1 MTPLKHGLRRYGLRL
16 LALAASVIVPALIGA
31 LPAAQAEEITLKMW
45 TLDNTGY
52 PAFIAQAA
60 EAFRKIHP
68 NVTIDHQTF
77 PGDAYK
83 TSLPVALVGSD
94 APDVFFNWSGDA
106 AKRLVR
112 DGLALDVTESAMAQ
126 GGFGTE
132 LGEGL
137 LDAFRYDGKLY
148 GAAAD
153 AVSKYVFYNKDYFSA
168 HGLAVPKT
176 LGELAGLCKAVRAIN
191 PDTVPM
197 PLGNK
202 TRWKAIHWMTTLNER
217 VMGVD
222 GTAADY
228 DLSRPAEALFTD
240 PGYAKAF
247 DELLKLQDA
256 GCFEEAPNATE
267 YTVADAMFATQ
278 ASPMEYCGTWCT
290 AGLDAA
296 GFTNYGF
303 FRLPLVEGGKGDAG
317 ANFLVPEGFQ
327 VSSKTQHPAEA
338 VAWISFLVSPEQ
350 GAKFAEMTKLLP
362 SNPTL
367 IDSVPD
373 ATPQFKAIVAD
384 MGTFT
389 RGVNVLDV
397 LLDAT
402 VAEAYLN
409 ATVEVLN
416 RTATPAEAVTQ
427 IRQAALSAQAKLAA
441 K

>member
-1 MTPLKHGLRRYGLRL
+1 MKTFLERPIHL
-16 LALAASVIVPALIGA
+16 LAFAAGLLCAA
-31 LPAAQAEEITLKMW
+31 PAALAQDITLKMW
-45 TLDNTGY
+45 TLDNPGY
-52 PAFIAQAA
+52 PEFIAQAA
-60 EAFRKIHP
+60 EAFKKTHP
-68 NVTIDHQTF
+68 GVTIEHQTF

-112 DGLALDVTESAMAQ
+112 DGLALDITAAAMAK
-126 GGFGTE
+126 GGFATE

-153 AVSKYVFYNKDYFSA
+153 AVSKYVFYNKDYFA
-168 HGLAVPKT
+168 ANNIALPKT
-176 LGELAGLCKAVRAIN
+176 MSELAGVCKAVRAID
-191 PDTVPM
+191 PDTVAM

-202 TRWKAIHWMTTLNER
+202 TRWKAIHWMTMLNER

-228 DLSRPAEALFTD
+228 DLSRPADALFTD

-247 DELLKLQDA
+247 GELIKLQDA

-278 ASPMEYCGTWCT
+278 ASPMEFCGTWCT

-327 VSSKTQHPAEA
+327 VSSKTQHAKEA
-338 VAWISFLVSPEQ
+338 VEWISFLVSPEQ
-350 GAKFAEMTKLLP
+350 GAKFAELTKFLP
-362 SNPTL
+362 SNPKM
-367 IDSVPD
+367 IDSVAS
-373 ATPQFKAIVAD
+373 ATPQFKEIVAD

-397 LLDAT
+397 LLEAS
-402 VAEAYLN
+402 VADAYLN

-416 RTATPAEAVTQ
+416 RTVTPADAVAQ
-427 IRQAALSAQAKLAA
+427 IRQTALAAQAKLPA

>member
-1 MTPLKHGLRRYGLRL
+1 MKTFLQRPVHIMAFAVGLLSVVPA
-16 LALAASVIVPALIGA
+16 ALAQDV
-31 LPAAQAEEITLKMW
+31 TLKMW
-45 TLDNTGY
+45 TLDNPGY
-52 PAFIAQAA
+52 PEFIAQAA
-60 EAFRKIHP
+60 EAFKKTHP
-68 NVTIDHQTF
+68 DVTIEHQTF

-112 DGLALDVTESAMAQ
+112 DGLALGITDAAMAK

-132 LGEGL
+132 LGAGL

-153 AVSKYVFYNKDYFSA
+153 AVSKYVFYNKDYFA
-168 HGLAVPKT
+168 TNKIALPKT
-176 LGELAGLCKAVRAIN
+176 MAELAGVCKAVRAID

-202 TRWKAIHWMTTLNER
+202 TRWKAIHWMTMLNER
-217 VMGVD
+217 VMGID

-228 DLSRPAEALFTD
+228 DLARPADALFTD
-240 PGYAKAF
+240 PGYAQAF

-278 ASPMEYCGTWCT
+278 ASPMEFCGTWCT

-327 VSSKTQHPAEA
+327 VSSKTQHAKEA
-338 VAWISFLVSPEQ
+338 VEWISFLVSPEQ
-350 GAKFAEMTKLLP
+350 GAKFAELTKFLP
-362 SNPTL
+362 SNPKM
-367 IDSVPD
+367 IDSVPN
-373 ATPQFKAIVAD
+373 ATPQFREIVAD

-397 LLDAT
+397 LLEAS
-402 VAEAYLN
+402 VADAYLN

-416 RTATPAEAVTQ
+416 RTVTPAEAVAQ
-427 IRQAALSAQAKLAA
+427 IRQAALAAQAKLPA